1 MVNES
6 GTCGDEMEVG
16 KDEEPSLEDYRRIGD
31 QLAKPFTDLGVV
43 YISNHGIPEEEI
55 GKAIRTAL
63 HFFSLPK
70 STKMKYLRLPG
81 SKCGYVEVGKEKV
94 DLKGLLTEMYEAF
107 NCTTRGDGAW
117 PDDELPHLRKNMNS
131 FFDICRQLSIR
142 IMRCMSAT
150 LGVDIDYFSKYHS
163 FRPETNESYLSFIHY
178 PPVPLKEEVTR
189 MGAHTDYH
197 TFTFLFLDDVRGLQI
212 KDRQGE
218 WLDVVSIPG
227 AILINIADLMK
238 CWTGDT
244 WRAVPHRVVLPN
256 DEVRQQ
262 RRLSMAFFAKP
273 DNNIILESVCGTNR
287 YAVNVTEHVK
297 RKVAE
302 LKKSD

>member
-150 LGVDIDYFSKYHS
+150 L
-163 FRPETNESYLSFIHY
+163 
-178 PPVPLKEEVTR
+178 VPLKEEVTR